1 MLVPFHHAFEG
12 EGSGPTFYE
21 TTFRNLR
28 ACTDVKVVFYAL
40 FYVFLAHFRN
50 GMSSYTCHSRIFFSS
65 RGRTYA
71 WSGSRLVQTFCY
83 KYHTSVGCGH
93 VDGAHSASG

>member
-1 MLVPFHHAFEG
+1 MLILFRRAFEG

-40 FYVFLAHFRN
+40 FYVFLARF
-50 GMSSYTCHSRIFFSS
+50 
-65 RGRTYA
+65 
-71 WSGSRLVQTFCY
+71 
-83 KYHTSVGCGH
+83 
-93 VDGAHSASG
+93 